1 MSQRALSATSR
12 RQGETDTGREEE
24 RVERGGLVASV
35 KDKRR
40 RLATGNNFST
50 DQSDAAKP
58 KLTLTFDIIANKR
71 SAIENCA
78 RKEFIKCTE
87 RKI

>member
-1 MSQRALSATSR
+1 MQLREDR
-12 RQGETDTGREEE
+12 ERQIQTDKEK
-24 RVERGGLVASV
+24 VWGGVVASV

-58 KLTLTFDIIANKR
+58 KLTLTFDTIANKR

-87 RKI
+87 RRI

>member
-1 MSQRALSATSR
+1 M
-12 RQGETDTGREEE
+12 
-24 RVERGGLVASV
+24 ASV

-58 KLTLTFDIIANKR
+58 KLTLTFDTIANKR

-87 RKI
+87 RRI